1 MNLCLFMLKKVSADT
16 AGRRVFLPVWDA
28 KECKNKK
35 ATKSD
40 ARGNWVGRGQA
51 QYYRSKKKVLGV
63 KVGGGSL
70 TLSVGGGIPTN
81 YAVCWP
87 KSKKVSL
94 FQQTKNS
101 GNLTVVPPP
110 PPIFFFWAS
119 GRCQF

>member
-1 MNLCLFMLKKVSADT
+1 MLKKVSADT

-28 KECKNKK
+28 KECENKK
-35 ATKSD
+35 ATTSD

-87 KSKKVSL
+87 KSKRVSL
-94 FQQTKNS
+94 FQQTKKLWES
-101 GNLTVVPPP
+101 DGCAAAASNLV
-110 PPIFFFWAS
+110 FWAS